1 MAMVSGSLTL
11 AGRSDFPGNDI
22 SLRRIVERDEIVD
35 GKLGSL
41 SAERASILTET
52 DSKSGRRRLV
62 FNQDHLASGTPRG
75 TP

>member
-1 MAMVSGSLTL
+1 MAMVSGALTL

-41 SAERASILTET
+41 SAERASILMET